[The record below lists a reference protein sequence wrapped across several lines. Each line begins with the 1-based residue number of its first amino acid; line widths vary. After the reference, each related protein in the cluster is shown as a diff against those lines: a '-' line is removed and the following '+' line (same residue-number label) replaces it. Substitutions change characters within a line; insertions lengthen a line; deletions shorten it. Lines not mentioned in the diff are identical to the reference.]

1 MNRRDFIK
9 TAAIFTAGLFLPT
22 NIIEAKPKLKT
33 LDELEIEKIP
43 LEFGEMD
50 IRDYTGAI
58 VVHHSGMRN
67 VDMSAAEIIAEIHDL
82 HRNIRHWA
90 GIGYHYVVHKNG
102 VISQGRPLKYRGA
115 HAESNNEFTV
125 GICLAGNYN
134 ISTPP
139 NEQLNSAVQLIAAI
153 CDKYKFEPSDTTVFG
168 HRDFGHTNCP
178 GNNLYKILPNIIE
191 FSKSFQ

>member
-43 LEFGEMD
+43 LDFGAMN
-50 IRDYTGAI
+50 IRTHTGAV

-67 VDMSAAEIIAEIHDL
+67 VDMTVSEIHDL
-82 HRNIRHWA
+82 HRYGNRWA
-90 GIGYHYVVHKNG
+90 GVGYHYVVHKNG

-115 HAESNNEFTV
+115 HAVSNNDFTV
-125 GICLAGNYN
+125 GICLTGNYN
-134 ISTPP
+134 IGMPP
-139 NEQLNSAVQLIAAI
+139 NEQLNSAAQLIAAI
-153 CDKYKFEPSDTTVFG
+153 CDKYNFEPSDTTIFG

-178 GNNLYKILPNIIE
+178 GNNLYAILPDIIK
-191 FSKSFQ
+191 FSKTFQ